1 MRGGREWGWPRD
13 ALCFESDYVYSTK
26 GKEEAKPGKATADLF
41 YELLKNHHQ
50 KKNKPQ
56 SIRWFGFWALL
67 LALASFIGRV
77 QIPARHRSESF
88 LVTALLDGLFGA
100 YSYTQT

>member
-50 KKNKPQ
+50 KKKQ
-56 SIRWFGFWALL
+56 TTEHQVVWFLG
-67 LALASFIGRV
+67 LAAGSHQFYR
-77 QIPARHRSESF
+77 
-88 LVTALLDGLFGA
+88 
-100 YSYTQT
+100 